1 MPWISLCTGREEEG
15 LPAARH
21 QRSQPAGRDR
31 RATRPGN
38 GRQDAQASSAMAQQ
52 PAECTGQQRDG
63 TAAGRAHKPA
73 CDGAAAGRAHKPACD
88 GAAAGRAHKPACDG
102 AAAGRAH
109 KPERDSRR
117 RTQRPADDGSA
128 GRSSTV
134 RIESHTHYRQNS
146 MFALRNC
153 NLKIHLSGAM
163 LPRYNDITL
172 GTVHRPSFPTPNAT
186 PTRSGPPTF
195 TDTP

>member
-63 TAAGRAHKPA
+63 TAAGRT
-73 CDGAAAGRAHKPACD
+73 
-88 GAAAGRAHKPACDG
+88 HKPACDG

-146 MFALRNC
+146 MLALRNC
-153 NLKIHLSGAM
+153 NLKIHLSSAM
-163 LPRYNDITL
+163 LPRYNTITL

>member
-31 RATRPGN
+31 RATQSRN
-38 GRQDAQASSAMAQQ
+38 GWKDAQASSAMAQQ

-63 TAAGRAHKPA
+63 TAAGRT
-73 CDGAAAGRAHKPACD
+73 
-88 GAAAGRAHKPACDG
+88 HKPACDG

-146 MFALRNC
+146 MFTLRNC

-163 LPRYNDITL
+163 LPRYNNITRD
-172 GTVHRPSFPTPNAT
+172 TVHSPSSPTPNAI
-186 PTRSGPPTF
+186 PTRGGPPIF
-195 TDTP
+195 TYTPSPAAATATAPAHRQSAAVPPRSPA

>member
-1 MPWISLCTGREEEG
+1 MPWISLCTGREGEG

-21 QRSQPAGRDR
+21 QCSQPAGRDR

-52 PAECTGQQRDG
+52 PAECTGQQR
-63 TAAGRAHKPA
+63 
-73 CDGAAAGRAHKPACD
+73 
-88 GAAAGRAHKPACDG
+88 DG

-146 MFALRNC
+146 MFTLRNC
-153 NLKIHLSGAM
+153 NLKIHLSGTM
-163 LPRYNDITL
+163 LPSYNDITL

>member
-63 TAAGRAHKPA
+63 TAAGRT
-73 CDGAAAGRAHKPACD
+73 
-88 GAAAGRAHKPACDG
+88 HKPACDG

-163 LPRYNDITL
+163 LPRYNDITI

>member
-1 MPWISLCTGREEEG
+1 MPWISLCTGREEERG
-15 LPAARH
+15 CLQPDTSARSRPDVTDG
-21 QRSQPAGRDR
+21 QRSRATAGRMHRPAVRWRSNR
-31 RATRPGN
+31 RN
-38 GRQDAQASSAMAQQ
+38 AQASNATAQQ
-52 PAECTGQQRDG
+52 PAERTSQQ
-63 TAAGRAHKPA
+63 
-73 CDGAAAGRAHKPACD
+73 CDGAAAG
-88 GAAAGRAHKPACDG
+88 GM
-102 AAAGRAH
+102 H

-146 MFALRNC
+146 MLALRNC

-163 LPRYNDITL
+163 LPRYNTITF

>member
-38 GRQDAQASSAMAQQ
+38 GRQDAQASSATAQQ
-52 PAECTGQQRDG
+52 PAERTSQQ
-63 TAAGRAHKPA
+63 
-73 CDGAAAGRAHKPACD
+73 
-88 GAAAGRAHKPACDG
+88 CDG

-163 LPRYNDITL
+163 LPRYNNITRD
-172 GTVHRPSFPTPNAT
+172 TVHSPSSPTPNAI
-186 PTRSGPPTF
+186 PTRGGPPIF
-195 TDTP
+195 TYTPSPAAATATAPAHRQSAAVPSHSPA

>member
-63 TAAGRAHKPA
+63 TAAGRT
-73 CDGAAAGRAHKPACD
+73 
-88 GAAAGRAHKPACDG
+88 HKPACDG

-117 RTQRPADDGSA
+117 RTQRPADDESA

-146 MFALRNC
+146 MLSLRNC

-163 LPRYNDITL
+163 LPRYYAITL

-186 PTRSGPPTF
+186 PTRSGPPIF
-195 TDTP
+195 TYTPSPAAATVKAPAHRQSAAVPSHSPA